1 VYDALLP
8 WLLGREGSPERYTW
22 AFNQAIEATKLA
34 TAKVNMSQSRRAV
47 PALRQ

>member
-8 WLLGREGSPERYTW
+8 RLLGREGSPERYTW

-34 TAKVNMSQSRRAV
+34 TAKVNMSQSRRAI
-47 PALRQ
+47 PALRH